1 MGRART
7 QVAGE
12 VQPEVRSVPPAATGG
27 TLLQK
32 LRGQESRDVFSGIY
46 AHLLASANGAQP
58 RTILVCSASVGEG
71 GTFVAAGFALAVAEE
86 YARQVL
92 LIDGNLHHPQ
102 VCATFGVADNLGLG
116 DLLAGNADAGTVVQQ
131 TAVANLSVLGVGG
144 MCPDHIRALKP
155 PKFHDLLDELAATY
169 KFILIDGPSIQAHP
183 ESLLYA
189 PQVDRVF
196 VVTQA
201 GKTRVPVLARALMK
215 LSTAGCDQV
224 EFILNRRTFVIP
236 HSIYKKL

>member
-1 MGRART
+1 MGWART

-12 VQPEVRSVPPAATGG
+12 VHPQVRAVPPAATGDA
-27 TLLQK
+27 LLQK

-92 LIDGNLHHPQ
+92 LI
-102 VCATFGVADNLGLG
+102 
-116 DLLAGNADAGTVVQQ
+116 
-131 TAVANLSVLGVGG
+131 VANLSVLGVGG
-144 MCPDHIRALKP
+144 MCPDRIRALKP

-201 GKTRVPVLARALMK
+201 GKTRVPVLARALTK

-224 EFILNRRTFVIP
+224 EFILNRRAFVIP